1 MISPSHKILGSYIS
15 LFCWETG
22 VQVKFITLILVLS
35 PYQLEI
41 KYGTVERELLNFIF
55 FEPTI
60 VLKNVF

>member
-1 MISPSHKILGSYIS
+1 MNLGFFGRMISTSHKVPGSYIS

-41 KYGTVERELLNFIF
+41 NFGTVGR
-55 FEPTI
+55 
-60 VLKNVF
+60 